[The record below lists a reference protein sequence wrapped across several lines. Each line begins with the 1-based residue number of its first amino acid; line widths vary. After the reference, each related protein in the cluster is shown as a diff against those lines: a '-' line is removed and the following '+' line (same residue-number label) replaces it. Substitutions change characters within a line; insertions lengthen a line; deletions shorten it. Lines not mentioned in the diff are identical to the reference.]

1 VAGPEEIFD
10 AEQLVHLNVERGL
23 DRLVQA
29 SDWIDDAVEHYYKT
43 LHFAVP
49 LAVLAWLYWRRP
61 ERYRPAR
68 TVLFAST
75 GLALIGFWAYPL
87 APPRLTPGHGFPDT
101 LHPDSD
107 PFGAFTKLANQF
119 AAMPSLHI
127 AWSTWCALVIVTMA
141 PYLWVRVLGA
151 IYPIAT
157 LLVVLGTANH
167 WLLDAVG
174 GLATLAVAQAT
185 QYLLTAQHPFAAART
200 PVREPSPC

>member
-10 AEQLVHLNVERGL
+10 AEQLLHLNVERGL

-87 APPRLTPGHGFPDT
+87 APPRLAPSHGFPDT
-101 LHPDSD
+101 LHPTATRSARS
-107 PFGAFTKLANQF
+107 PSWPTNSRPCPRCTSPGRRGAH
-119 AAMPSLHI
+119 S
-127 AWSTWCALVIVTMA
+127 
-141 PYLWVRVLGA
+141 
-151 IYPIAT
+151 
-157 LLVVLGTANH
+157 
-167 WLLDAVG
+167 
-174 GLATLAVAQAT
+174 
-185 QYLLTAQHPFAAART
+185 
-200 PVREPSPC
+200 